1 MIEKHEFKNF
11 KGTIWVESYD
21 DHIEPE
27 RCDIYDEYQ
36 NYIDYIDVE
45 NITKEE
51 YDKYIDEL
59 LNAKNI
65 EQFIKYIDDLLNAKN
80 IEQFIKYFYY
90 PNYEYSDDR
99 LDLMYKIYDEERQS
113 EDYDTHS
120 KAMMD
125 ELRNDDEKLNDVEF
139 CDKYLINKIGRY
151 YFYMVD

>member
-21 DHIEPE
+21 DRIEPG

-36 NYIDYIDVE
+36 NYIDYINVE
-45 NITKEE
+45 NMTKEE
-51 YDKYIDEL
+51 YD
-59 LNAKNI
+59 
-65 EQFIKYIDDLLNAKN
+65 KYIDDLLNAKN

-99 LDLMYKIYDEERQS
+99 LDLMYKIYDEERQN
-113 EDYDTHS
+113 EDYDTYS
-120 KAMMD
+120 KAIMD
-125 ELRNDDEKLNDVEF
+125 ELRNDDETLSDVEF

-151 YFYMVD
+151 YFYMGD

>member
-27 RCDIYDEYQ
+27 RCDIYDKYQ

-45 NITKEE
+45 NMTKDE
-51 YDKYIDEL
+51 YDR
-59 LNAKNI
+59 
-65 EQFIKYIDDLLNAKN
+65 YIDDLLNAKN

-99 LDLMYKIYDEERQS
+99 LDLMYKIYDEERQN
-113 EDYDTHS
+113 EDYDTYS
-120 KAMMD
+120 KAIMD

-139 CDKYLINKIGRY
+139 CNKYMINKIGRY
-151 YFYMVD
+151 YFYMGEY